1 MGSTTPAPPEELRP
15 AVSLDVEAPLPE
27 ISNNLTARAGHR
39 VIDSSW
45 VQDRGECY
53 LRNSVLRI

>member
-1 MGSTTPAPPEELRP
+1 MGSTTPAPPEELRTI
-15 AVSLDVEAPLPE
+15 VSLDVEAPLPE
-27 ISNNLTARAGHR
+27 ISHHLAVLAGHR

-45 VQDRGECY
+45 VPDRAECY